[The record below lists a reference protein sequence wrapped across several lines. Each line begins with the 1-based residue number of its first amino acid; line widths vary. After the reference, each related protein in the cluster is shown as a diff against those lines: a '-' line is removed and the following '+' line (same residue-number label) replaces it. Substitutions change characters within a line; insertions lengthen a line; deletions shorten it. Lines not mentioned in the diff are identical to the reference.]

1 MLLKVTYIF
10 NIILQF
16 CVLSYILDFTF
27 FSWGYRA
34 VVTHKIDYFSYI
46 NFCDFSIREPGN
58 EHAYS
63 VQCFFAINLF
73 NKFVFI
79 TIWLWLIMLFFAN
92 FFTLIYW
99 IIMFI
104 PRYRRIFLKKYI
116 KHGLSMSFLAK
127 MPTDLYLFILF
138 INSHDGSI
146 SN

>member
-1 MLLKVTYIF
+1 M
-10 NIILQF
+10 IL
-16 CVLSYILDFTF
+16 VLESPEMSMPI
-27 FSWGYRA
+27 
-34 VVTHKIDYFSYI
+34 V
-46 NFCDFSIREPGN
+46 C
-58 EHAYS
+58 S
-63 VQCFFAINLF
+63 VFFAINLF

-92 FFTLIYW
+92 LFTLIYW

-116 KHGLSMSFLAK
+116 KHGLSMSFLEK

-146 SN
+146 SNYNLCLFLYDNLYEPNSLNNLYELN